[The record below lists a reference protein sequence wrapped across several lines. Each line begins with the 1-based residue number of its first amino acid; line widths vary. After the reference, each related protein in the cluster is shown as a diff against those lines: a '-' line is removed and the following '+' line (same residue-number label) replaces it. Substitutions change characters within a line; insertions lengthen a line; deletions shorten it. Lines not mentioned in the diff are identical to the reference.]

1 MNLVLDY
8 TSGIPI
14 YNQIVKY
21 VKKQVVEGNLK
32 ENDML
37 PSVRGL
43 AKELGVSTITIK
55 RAYSELEKGGIT
67 YSVSG
72 VGTFIRVNDTRAL
85 MEKNKQVYFEQLE
98 EILKKLKINNCKKEE
113 VLRMIDKFWE

>member
-1 MNLVLDY
+1 MDWLNLVLDY

-37 PSVRGL
+37 PSV
-43 AKELGVSTITIK
+43 
-55 RAYSELEKGGIT
+55 
-67 YSVSG
+67 
-72 VGTFIRVNDTRAL
+72 
-85 MEKNKQVYFEQLE
+85 
-98 EILKKLKINNCKKEE
+98 
-113 VLRMIDKFWE
+113 